1 MGAHV
6 CRCVVRALQ
15 SDSASGSGESIDS
28 QEDEDDDGSD
38 GPVESDIEVVDFD

>member
-1 MGAHV
+1 M
-6 CRCVVRALQ
+6 RALQ

-38 GPVESDIEVVDFD
+38 GPVELVESDIEVVDFD

>member
-6 CRCVVRALQ
+6 SWCVVRALQ
-15 SDSASGSGESIDS
+15 SDSESGSGESIDS

-38 GPVESDIEVVDFD
+38 GAVESDLEVVDLD